1 MANAK
6 GLSLRGGR
14 RPTWRPEREARG
26 SALGVQSR
34 STRLHRG
41 KVTGEIATAFPRL
54 PRRFAPRNDTS
65 GGYCGAPAPS
75 SGLIPLC
82 KALNERRYRC
92 NRSVRFYRHLVRTG
106 SAFPRLPRRFAP
118 RNDTS
123 GQRSNGNGAAHRIGG
138 TTAASR
144 TGLAVPAP
152 TGPVRIERRL
162 VQIGKCLPEIATA
175 PLGPRNDTSG
185 QRSNGNGAAHR
196 IGGTTAASRTGLAVP
211 APTGP
216 VRIERRPAYDPFFIL
231 HYSLFI
237 ISSIPLRGMANH
249 MTKRPEIPCLSCKF
263 PQSRRICH

>member
-1 MANAK
+1 MRCRGGGSQSRRRTGVISGPSIK
-6 GLSLRGGR
+6 RGWPPDLSLRGGR

-26 SALGVQSR
+26 RALGVQSR
-34 STRLHRG
+34 SSRLHRG

-82 KALNERRYRC
+82 KALNERRYRR

-123 GQRSNGNGAAHRIGG
+123 GQRSNGNGTAHRIGG

-162 VQIGKCLPEIATA
+162 VQIGNAFPRLPR
-175 PLGPRNDTSG
+175 PLW
-185 QRSNGNGAAHR
+185 
-196 IGGTTAASRTGLAVP
+196 GLAMTNLEALHIRRECLHICNCPWRSLSAATDAIGAYHFNGGLCESPVP
-211 APTGP
+211 SRDCHGRKAP
-216 VRIERRPAYDPFFIL
+216 
-231 HYSLFI
+231 S
-237 ISSIPLRGMANH
+237 
-249 MTKRPEIPCLSCKF
+249 
-263 PQSRRICH
+263 Q